1 MRERKELLVLIPVH
15 NEEKNIGGVLEQMT
29 LQRIQDIADILVI
42 NDASEDSSAQVIR
55 KWPFQMLTNME
66 RLGYGASLQLGYRY
80 AARNGYRYVIQL
92 DGDGQHD
99 VCNIRPIYQRMRE
112 RGADGEYPDLVLA
125 SRFME
130 GSAEFPVI
138 FLKRVAFRWF
148 RFLIRMITK
157 KRITDPTTG
166 LQGLNKRAFAY
177 YGERG
182 HFDDRYPDANMVIQM
197 LLLGFRITEIPA
209 VMHARK
215 EGRSMHRGIQ
225 PFWYMFRMLFEI
237 PAVIWRVRLE
247 KQSGRAY
254 SRLEGVSDDI
264 L

>member
-29 LQRIQDIADILVI
+29 LHRIQDIADILVV

-55 KWPFQMLTNME
+55 KWPLQMLTNME

-138 FLKRVAFRWF
+138 FLKR
-148 RFLIRMITK
+148 
-157 KRITDPTTG
+157 
-166 LQGLNKRAFAY
+166 
-177 YGERG
+177 
-182 HFDDRYPDANMVIQM
+182 
-197 LLLGFRITEIPA
+197 EI
-209 VMHARK
+209 
-215 EGRSMHRGIQ
+215 
-225 PFWYMFRMLFEI
+225 
-237 PAVIWRVRLE
+237 
-247 KQSGRAY
+247 GRAH
-254 SRLEGVSDDI
+254 V
-264 L
+264 